1 MSASDKVHR
10 WLDLLASLLS
20 RHYPV
25 SLADLRR
32 DVPGYAD
39 DSVQEE
45 SLLRTFERDKGELRE
60 LGVVIDT
67 IPDENGVGRYQLRKQ
82 DFYLPLLLVCEAL
95 LPNETEVREQPRR
108 GRPAGLSAVPS
119 LVLTPDECHALRRA
133 AARIVALGHPELATD
148 ATRAM
153 RKLQFDLEDFVAELP
168 AATVLRVDGDVFDVL
183 TESVALRKRLT
194 FQYHSMERN
203 DTSTRTVE
211 PYGLVFLT
219 GHWYLV
225 AFDPTA
231 NGMRQFRVSRIRE
244 AVMAS
249 RPQHPDF
256 EVPATFDLS
265 AYAASRRA
273 WELGSGEQER
283 IIVAFRGDS
292 GLVAQGSQL
301 GDDAP
306 EWPGEWSGA
315 RPPADTLWR
324 AFSVRRRDP
333 FLRWLLSFAGEARP
347 VAPPTVVAAWRDLLA
362 ATRAAQL
369 DAARITP
376 LPTATEVA

>member
-67 IPDENGVGRYQLRKQ
+67 VPDENGVGRYQLRKQ

-133 AARIVALGHPELATD
+133 AARCRGQPRECGLRGQRPLPCGHRP
-148 ATRAM
+148 
-153 RKLQFDLEDFVAELP
+153 P
-168 AATVLRVDGDVFDVL
+168 LRRGVRGG
-183 TESVALRKRLT
+183 AR
-194 FQYHSMERN
+194 
-203 DTSTRTVE
+203 
-211 PYGLVFLT
+211 
-219 GHWYLV
+219 
-225 AFDPTA
+225 
-231 NGMRQFRVSRIRE
+231 RE
-244 AVMAS
+244 A
-249 RPQHPDF
+249 RG
-256 EVPATFDLS
+256 PAP
-265 AYAASRRA
+265 R
-273 WELGSGEQER
+273 
-283 IIVAFRGDS
+283 
-292 GLVAQGSQL
+292 
-301 GDDAP
+301 
-306 EWPGEWSGA
+306 
-315 RPPADTLWR
+315 
-324 AFSVRRRDP
+324 
-333 FLRWLLSFAGEARP
+333 EA
-347 VAPPTVVAAWRDLLA
+347 
-362 ATRAAQL
+362 
-369 DAARITP
+369 
-376 LPTATEVA
+376 